1 MMMTAA
7 LGLALPLAAE
17 ELSDSS
23 RVIDLDELIVV
34 AQPKEN
40 FRLRQQPLSS
50 TVMTSEE
57 MKLTGMESLAGATS
71 YVPSFVMPDYG
82 SRLTSSIYVRGIGS
96 RINNPAV
103 GVYLDNIPLL
113 GKSAYNTHL
122 YQIDRVDILRGA
134 QGTLYGMNTEG
145 GLVRLFTKNPMN
157 YQGTDLHL
165 SYGTYNRR
173 NIDITHYHRPSERFA
188 FSAGAFYN
196 ARDGY
201 FDNTNLQLTKADKR
215 SEAGGR
221 MRFVFDPTSRLRLDL
236 TADYQYSDE
245 KGFPYGLYDTESGTV
260 EEPSTTFL
268 HTYRR
273 HLLNTGLNIGYT
285 TPTLTVSSTTSWQY
299 LNDKLHMDID
309 YMPADYMSMHEQQLG
324 NALTQELSV
333 KSNASQRWKW
343 TTGVF
348 GSYQWLKTKA
358 PVEFGQTTR
367 DFLATT
373 IRSQMI
379 NAMTARGMT
388 EEIINRR
395 GGITLSL
402 DEMATPETFRTPQL
416 NAAIYHE
423 SNLQLSDA
431 LKLTAGLRLDFNRTK
446 IDYDSK
452 AYMTMTANVMGTEAT
467 NTLTSHI
474 IDNTAKNYTELLPKL
489 GLTYN
494 IDRRGSNVYALV
506 SKGFR
511 AGGYNIQ
518 MFSDIL
524 QTELIAN
531 RSMASQGNYD
541 VPHTEADYEN
551 IRETITY
558 KPEESWNYEIGTHL
572 NLFGGQMHADAT
584 LFYMQIRNQQL
595 SVMAGNLG
603 YGRMMVNAGK
613 SSSCGA
619 ELSLRGSALANRL
632 NWSATYSYTRATF
645 REYTDSIDGQLVD
658 YKDNQVPFVPKHTM
672 SATLDYKLLSNATG
686 WLRGI
691 TLGANV
697 KGMGK
702 IYWDEANSYG
712 QKFYALLGAHADFDV
727 SGVATVRLWG
737 SNLTNT
743 RYNVFA
749 MNSSATRQLHYF
761 AQRGNP
767 LETGI
772 SVDLK
777 F

>member
-7 LGLALPLAAE
+7 LGLTLPLAAE
-17 ELSDSS
+17 EMGDSS
-23 RVIDLDELIVV
+23 KVIDLDEVVVV

-50 TVMTSEE
+50 SVLTSEE
-57 MKLTGMESLAGATS
+57 MKLTGMESLTGATA

-82 SRLTSSIYVRGIGS
+82 SRLTSSVYVRGIGS

-113 GKSAYNTHL
+113 GKSSYNTHL

-145 GLVRLFTKNPMN
+145 GLVRIFTKNPMN

-165 SYGTYNRR
+165 GYGTYNRR
-173 NIDITHYHRPSERFA
+173 RIDITHYHRPSERFA

-201 FDNTNLQLTKADKR
+201 FDNINLSKSKADKR

-221 MRFVFDPTSRLRLDL
+221 LRFVFDPTEKLRFDL

-245 KGFPYGLYDTESGTV
+245 KGFPYGLYDPESGNV
-260 EEPSTTFL
+260 EQPSTTFL
-268 HTYRR
+268 HSYRR
-273 HLLNTGLNIGYT
+273 HIFNTGLNIGYEARRF
-285 TPTLTVSSTTSWQY
+285 TLSSTTSWQY
-299 LNDKLHMDID
+299 LNDNLHMDID
-309 YMPADYMSMHEQQLG
+309 YMPEDYMSMTEKQLG
-324 NALTQELSV
+324 NALTQELSI
-333 KSNASQRWKW
+333 KSKGNKQWLW

-348 GSYQWLKTKA
+348 GSYQWLKTEA
-358 PVEFGQTTR
+358 PVSFGQTTR
-367 DFLATT
+367 DFLANA
-373 IRSQMI
+373 IRTQML
-379 NAMTARGMT
+379 NSMTAQGLT
-388 EEIINRR
+388 EAIINRA
-395 GGITLSL
+395 GGINLSI
-402 DEMATPETFRTPQL
+402 DDMATPETFRTPQL

-423 SNLQLSDA
+423 SNLLFADRW
-431 LKLTAGLRLDFNRTK
+431 KLTAGLRFDFSRTK

-452 AYMTMTANVMGTEAT
+452 AYMTMTANVMGAEAT

-474 IDNTAKNYTELLPKL
+474 IDNTAKTYTELLPKL

-494 IDRRGSNVYALV
+494 LDNRGSNLYALV

-531 RSMASQGNYD
+531 RSMASRGSYD
-541 VPHTEADYEN
+541 IPHTEADYAN

-558 KPEESWNYEIGTHL
+558 KPEESWNYEVGTHL
-572 NLFGGQMHADAT
+572 NLFGNRLHADVA

-619 ELSLRGSALANRL
+619 EISLRGTAIDNRL

-645 REYTDSIDGQLVD
+645 REYADSIEGQLVD
-658 YKDNQVPFVPKHTM
+658 YKDNQVPFVPKHAM
-672 SATLDYKLLSNATG
+672 SATLDYRLYADNTS
-686 WLRGI
+686 WLRSV

-697 KGMGK
+697 RGMGK

-712 QKFYALLGAHADFDV
+712 QKFYAILGAHADFDL
-727 SGVATVRLWG
+727 SGIATVRLWG

-749 MNSSATRQLHYF
+749 MNSSATRQLRYF

-767 LETGI
+767 LEAGI
-772 SVDLK
+772 SIDLK